1 MEDSLKLFKKEGKV
15 SFVVIFQYDIGKISQ
30 IVFNVLVFMFL
41 YRVLNIWVIVLILL
55 LIQNIYFDLNLFCI
69 FYLIVLELVFYCKGC
84 KYNYI
89 VLLFLIYEL
98 EFFS

>member
-15 SFVVIFQYDIGKISQ
+15 SFVVIFQYDIGIISQ

-69 FYLIVLELVFYCKGC
+69 FQLIVLELVFYCKGC

>member
-41 YRVLNIWVIVLILL
+41 CRVLNIWVIVLILL
-55 LIQNIYFDLNLFCI
+55 LI
-69 FYLIVLELVFYCKGC
+69 
-84 KYNYI
+84 
-89 VLLFLIYEL
+89 
-98 EFFS
+98 

>member
-15 SFVVIFQYDIGKISQ
+15 SFVVIFQYDIGMISQ

-55 LIQNIYFDLNLFCI
+55 LNQNINFDLNLFCI
-69 FYLIVLELVFYCKGC
+69 FQLIVLELVFYCKGC

>member
-15 SFVVIFQYDIGKISQ
+15 SFVVIFQYDIGIISQ

-69 FYLIVLELVFYCKGC
+69 FQLIVLE
-84 KYNYI
+84 
-89 VLLFLIYEL
+89 
-98 EFFS
+98 

>member
-41 YRVLNIWVIVLILL
+41 CRVLNIWVIVLILL
-55 LIQNIYFDLNLFCI
+55 LIQNVYFDLNLFCI
-69 FYLIVLELVFYCKGC
+69 FQLI
-84 KYNYI
+84 
-89 VLLFLIYEL
+89 
-98 EFFS
+98 S

>member
-15 SFVVIFQYDIGKISQ
+15 SFVVIFQYDIGMISQ

-55 LIQNIYFDLNLFCI
+55 LNQNIYFDLNLFCI
-69 FYLIVLELVFYCKGC
+69 FQLIVLE
-84 KYNYI
+84 
-89 VLLFLIYEL
+89 
-98 EFFS
+98 

>member
-55 LIQNIYFDLNLFCI
+55 LNQNIYFDLNLFCI
-69 FYLIVLELVFYCKGC
+69 FQLIVLELVFYCKGC

>member
-15 SFVVIFQYDIGKISQ
+15 SFVVIFQYDIGIISQ

-55 LIQNIYFDLNLFCI
+55 LNQNIYFDLNLFCI

>member
-15 SFVVIFQYDIGKISQ
+15 SFVVIFQYDIGMISQ
-30 IVFNVLVFMFL
+30 IVFNVLVFIFL
-41 YRVLNIWVIVLILL
+41 YLVLNIWVIVLILL

>member
-15 SFVVIFQYDIGKISQ
+15 SFVVIFQYDIGMISQ

-55 LIQNIYFDLNLFCI
+55 LNQNIYFDLNLFCI
-69 FYLIVLELVFYCKGC
+69 FQLIVLELVFYCKGC

-89 VLLFLIYEL
+89 VLQFLIYEL